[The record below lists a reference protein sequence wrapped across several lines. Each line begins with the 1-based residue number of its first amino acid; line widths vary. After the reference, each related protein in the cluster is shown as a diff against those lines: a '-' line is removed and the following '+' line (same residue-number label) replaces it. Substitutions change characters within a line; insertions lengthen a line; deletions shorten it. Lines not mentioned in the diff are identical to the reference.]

1 MARAG
6 PGPHS
11 GDSMSHCYIARMKVL
26 LVDDHPLFRE
36 GVASVLQRADAST
49 AVVQAVNGQEGLDRL
64 GEHGDIDLV
73 LMDLRMATLPGL
85 ETLEQIRRRHPGVL
99 TVVLSSSE
107 DPADVRRA
115 LKAGA
120 RGYCPKSSGSGTLLA
135 ALRLVLDGE
144 VYVPPFMAQALDEPA
159 EPPDASGMTPRQK
172 EVLQALCSGKSNKE
186 IANALGMQEKTVKG
200 HVSAIFRTLN
210 VVHRL
215 QAVEAARAA
224 GLVGAATS
232 AD

>member
-1 MARAG
+1 M
-6 PGPHS
+6 H
-11 GDSMSHCYIARMKVL
+11 DCYIRQMKVL
-26 LVDDHPLFRE
+26 LVDDHPLLRE
-36 GVASVLQRADAST
+36 GVASVLQRADAAT
-49 AVVQAVNGQEGLDRL
+49 VVVQAVNGQEGLDRL
-64 GEHGDIDLV
+64 AEQDDIALV
-73 LMDLRMATLPGL
+73 LMDLRMATMPGL
-85 ETLEQIRRRHPGVL
+85 ETLEQIRRRYPDVPAM
-99 TVVLSSSE
+99 VLSSSE

-144 VYVPPFMAQALDEPA
+144 VYVPPFMAQAPDEESA
-159 EPPDASGMTPRQK
+159 PPDASGLTPRQK

-200 HVSAIFRTLN
+200 HVSVIFRTLK

-215 QAVEAARAA
+215 QAVEVARAS
-224 GLVGAATS
+224 GIVGAPGA